1 MQILFPYPVH
11 INQDAVNR
19 FFCLC
24 ISNKNP
30 HVPQDQDCCL
40 AYFFPVMVYGMGDL
54 SALALDKF
62 LCFLSGCRLHD
73 IAELRDTFTNRF
85 SLFFEVFHNIRMSFL
100 KVCIRRKN
108 HFVYVIICRIFS
120 VGIRDFAVVE
130 RVQTDM
136 PCNVY
141 FPFYF
146 GIIAFVGAVSS
157 IQTFSIC
164 TFDLCRKYKRQKL
177 LQNVAAAYSRVHILE
192 DIYIHSQCSVEYV
205 LRKEKRLV
213 IKPAADKNVLFFNL
227 KKPYVVLGPV
237 FSIEVCK
244 NTKRVFLCFGHLRNG
259 QNLIG

>member
-1 MQILFPYPVH
+1 
-11 INQDAVNR
+11 
-19 FFCLC
+19 
-24 ISNKNP
+24 
-30 HVPQDQDCCL
+30 
-40 AYFFPVMVYGMGDL
+40 
-54 SALALDKF
+54 
-62 LCFLSGCRLHD
+62 
-73 IAELRDTFTNRF
+73 
-85 SLFFEVFHNIRMSFL
+85 MSFL